1 MELQFQETA
10 FRCLRSS
17 AADTRSAEQTLEVRL
32 PENMPPISRVLGAW
46 GQPLIRGKEWGGDQA
61 SVNGGVMAHALY
73 EGEDGGVHCVEGWI
87 PFQLKWELQDS
98 QQDGTMMV
106 GCLIRSVDARQIG
119 AEKLMLRCSVS
130 AAGQAMEKEVYSL
143 YSPGQLPEDVQILQE
158 KHPVCVPMEA
168 GEQPLTL
175 EEDMLLGPGAADVEK
190 ILFYELM
197 PAVKEK
203 KVMADK
209 MVFRGSAQLHMVY
222 MGTDGMIHAFD
233 TQVPMSQ
240 YGELEQE
247 YGPDAEIWVEPVV
260 TDLEMERTDDGR
272 LRMRAGILGQY
283 VICDR
288 PEIVTVRDVYSTQ
301 RPVQL
306 QSQQLMLPNILD
318 SRREAVSI
326 SQTVPGQA
334 ERIVACNMNA
344 AQPRVIPMEQTME
357 MEGTTGLLYYDAE
370 GRPQSVV
377 TPFQQ
382 AVDLPTGRNARMFA
396 MASPLMEAQ
405 AAPGVEDMTV
415 QGSMEVSTWAMD
427 SAGIPMVTGL
437 TLGEEISDSGRPSLI
452 LRKPGELSLWELA
465 KKCGSTVE
473 AICSANDLAG
483 EPESDRMLLIPVQ

>member
-46 GQPLIRGKEWGGDQA
+46 GQPLIRGKEWGSDQV

-73 EGEDGGVHCVEGWI
+73 EGEDGGVYCVEGWM
-87 PFQLKWELQDS
+87 PFRLKWELQDS
-98 QQDGTMMV
+98 QRDGTMMV

-130 AAGQAMEKEVYSL
+130 AAGQAMEMESYSL
-143 YSPGQLPEDVQILQE
+143 YSPGSLPEDVQVLQE
-158 KHPVCVPMEA
+158 KYPVCVPVEA
-168 GEQPLTL
+168 GEVPLTL
-175 EEDMLLGPGAADVEK
+175 EEDMLLGPGAAEVDK

-203 KVMADK
+203 KVMGDK

-222 MGTDGMIHAFD
+222 MGVDGMLHAFD

-240 YGELEQE
+240 YADLAQE
-247 YGPDAEIWVEPVV
+247 YGPDAEVWVEPVV

-272 LRMRAGILGQY
+272 LRMKAGVLGQY

-288 PEIVTVRDVYSTQ
+288 PEVMIVRDAYSTQ

-306 QSQQLMLPNILD
+306 ETRQLMIPNILD
-318 SRREAVSI
+318 SRNETVSV
-326 SQTVPGQA
+326 SQTVPEQA
-334 ERIVACNMNA
+334 ERVVACNMYA
-344 AQPRVIPMEQTME
+344 AQPRMLEQAVE
-357 MEGTTGLLYYDAE
+357 QEGATQLLYYDGE

-382 AVDLPTGRNARMFA
+382 TVDMPTGRNAAVFA
-396 MASPLMEAQ
+396 VASPLMEA
-405 AAPGVEDMTV
+405 AAMPGVEDMTV
-415 QGSMEVSTWAMD
+415 QGSMD
-427 SAGIPMVTGL
+427 ISAWTLDRAGVPVVTGL
-437 TLGEEISDSGRPSLI
+437 TLGDEVADGTKPSLI

-465 KKCGSTVE
+465 KKCGSTVD
-473 AICSANDLAG
+473 AIALANGLEG